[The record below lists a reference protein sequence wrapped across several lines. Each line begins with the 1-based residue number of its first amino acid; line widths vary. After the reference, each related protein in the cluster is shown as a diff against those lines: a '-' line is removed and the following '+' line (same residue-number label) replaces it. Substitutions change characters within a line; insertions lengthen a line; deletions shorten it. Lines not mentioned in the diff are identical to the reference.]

1 MKKGAPIRITD
12 DLFAIADS
20 VRSVDPDYKIYYD
33 KGKHRF
39 EVYTGDP
46 RSSVPIVI
54 PYPRLDRRTVTYL
67 RKTRVERMERLAE
80 EIEAENARAERAA
93 LSRAK
98 SEAEKA
104 LGEIL

>member
-20 VRSVDPDYKIYYD
+20 VRSVDPDYD

>member
-12 DLFAIADS
+12 DLFAIADA

-67 RKTRVERMERLAE
+67 RKTRVERMERLAQ
-80 EIEAENARAERAA
+80 EIEAGDARAARAA
-93 LSRAK
+93 PCRAK
-98 SEAEKA
+98 TGGVRAG
-104 LGEIL
+104 GEIL